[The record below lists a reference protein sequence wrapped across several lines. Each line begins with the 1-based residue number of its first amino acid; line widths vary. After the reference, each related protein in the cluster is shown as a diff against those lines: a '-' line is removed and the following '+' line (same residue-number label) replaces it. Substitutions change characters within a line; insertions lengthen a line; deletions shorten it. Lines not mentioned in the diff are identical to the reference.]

1 MRWLTSV
8 KCNNQYQDLETHRY
22 KTKFIY
28 RAAIRVQKAEGS
40 AGGSL
45 MSQKNG
51 ETPGRGKKLN
61 EYIAAE
67 RGESEAYSHMHVT
80 HSSDHTEL

>member
-1 MRWLTSV
+1 MTSV
-8 KCNNQYQDLETHRY
+8 KCNNQYQDLETHWY

-28 RAAIRVQKAEGS
+28 RAAIRVQKVEGS

-51 ETPGRGKKLN
+51 ESLGRGKC
-61 EYIAAE
+61 
-67 RGESEAYSHMHVT
+67 
-80 HSSDHTEL
+80 